1 MIDFEF
7 NSRLLTV
14 KEIANILSVHDT
26 WVYERARMNGAD
38 QIPHRKLGKY
48 LRFDRQEVL
57 DWAGRMRRG

>member
-1 MIDFEF
+1 MSDVEF

-14 KEIANILSVHDT
+14 KEIANILSVPIT
-26 WVYERARMNGAD
+26 WVYERARLNGED

-57 DWAGRMRRG
+57 DWAGGMRRG